1 MVDLNEAFKSLDS
14 LNEDSFVIDA
24 DDGIDELK
32 SFIDTQDNEIDL
44 ENIID
49 PLAETEEDVKDSYL
63 GKAILE
69 CQICKSL
76 IYKAP
81 EEVVLNEDKTLAN
94 ETEACPYCQSIGGY
108 KVVGQVVEF
117 KPENKDEVK
126 VEVETKETE
135 PAEETEVKETEKVE
149 EDLTNTEKRDI
160 NEDIK
165 NLTVETEDQK
175 ITVSSED
182 KEDKEEDKEEHS
194 ETIAPVEPEVEDKF
208 EETTEIDDF
217 DDDGFNKLGEGYL
230 KEVYENV
237 KSFKTT
243 ASKLTKDGRLVVE
256 GLITFKSGKSGK
268 TEFVFEKISSSNGK
282 LKFIG
287 ENLKIS
293 NNKKAFRLNGTLNN
307 KKFVCESLNYSY
319 FDKDKNGKAKRLYN
333 TVRK

>member
-14 LNEDSFVIDA
+14 LNEDSFVVDT

-49 PLAETEEDVKDSYL
+49 PLAETEEDIKDSYL

-76 IYKAP
+76 IYKTP

-94 ETEACPYCQSIGGY
+94 ETEACPYCQSVGGY

-126 VEVETKETE
+126 VNVETKETG
-135 PAEETEVKETEKVE
+135 KVE
-149 EDLTNTEKRDI
+149 EDLTKAGKRDI
-160 NEDIK
+160 DEDIK

-182 KEDKEEDKEEHS
+182 KEDEEDKEEHP
-194 ETIAPVEPEVEDKF
+194 ETIAPVKPEVEDKF
-208 EETTEIDDF
+208 EETTDFDDF

-293 NNKKAFRLNGTLNN
+293 SNKKAFRLNGALNN

-319 FDKDKNGKAKRLYN
+319 FGKDKNGKAKRLYN
-333 TVRK
+333 TVKK

>member
-14 LNEDSFVIDA
+14 LNEDSFVIDT

-32 SFIDTQDNEIDL
+32 SFIDTQDNEVDL

-117 KPENKDEVK
+117 KPEDKDEVK

-135 PAEETEVKETEKVE
+135 PA

-182 KEDKEEDKEEHS
+182 KEEDREEHS

-293 NNKKAFRLNGTLNN
+293 NNKKAFRLNGALNN

-319 FDKDKNGKAKRLYN
+319 FEKDKNGKAKRLYN

>member
-14 LNEDSFVIDA
+14 LNEDSFVIDT

-94 ETEACPYCQSIGGY
+94 ETEACPYCQSVGGY

-126 VEVETKETE
+126 VNVETKETG
-135 PAEETEVKETEKVE
+135 KVE
-149 EDLTNTEKRDI
+149 EDLTKAGKRDI
-160 NEDIK
+160 DEDIK

-175 ITVSSED
+175 ITISSED
-182 KEDKEEDKEEHS
+182 KEDEEDEEDDKEEHP

-208 EETTEIDDF
+208 KETTDFDEF

-293 NNKKAFRLNGTLNN
+293 NNKKAFRLNGALNN

-319 FDKDKNGKAKRLYN
+319 FGKDKNGKAKRLYN
-333 TVRK
+333 TVKK